1 MSNEMQ
7 AMQVA
12 EKQEIVNDNEVQ
24 SSRRSYMPR
33 VNIYETSEEIVLIAD
48 MPGVDERSV
57 DITLEKNVLTIH
69 GSVSTI
75 DAEGYQL
82 VYAEYGEGD
91 YERSFTLSNQIDQD
105 NIEAIV
111 SNGVLNLHLPKAEVA
126 KAKKIAVRAA

>member
-69 GSVSTI
+69 GSVTAI
-75 DAEGYQL
+75 DAEGYAL